1 MAVNIRRKV
10 LITGA
15 AGGMGRACANLFGGT
30 HDLVLTDVRHDRLDP
45 FAQELRDAGCTVMAL
60 AGDMLSE
67 EHLNTLA
74 GELAGDR
81 PFSVIHAAGL
91 SPSLADWL
99 TIMKVNLVASEMLMN
114 ALEPAL
120 VEGSVVI
127 PIASLAGHLM
137 PVIPEIDALL
147 VDPLNDGFVQGIGAT
162 IEGMV
167 SGDAAMMGGISYSL
181 SKRGVQLLTVRK
193 ANAWG
198 PRGVRVVS
206 ISPGVIHTPM
216 GLSENEKTP
225 GAADTMHAAPLGRI
239 GTPMDIAMT
248 ARFLCSDEAGYITGY
263 HAAVD
268 ERRIGFPV
276 TVFVSVALHKQS
288 DGDLRAFEN
297 ACLTWPL
304 VRECYMISGEADYH
318 LRCVAPDLE
327 TFEQFLRNTL
337 SATPNVASVK
347 TQVTIRPTKR
357 EAGVP
362 LEVARPAR

>member
-15 AGGMGRACANLFGGT
+15 AGGMGRSCAHLFGGT
-30 HDLVLTDVRHDRLDP
+30 HNLVLTDVRHDRLDP

-81 PFSVIHAAGL
+81 PFSVVHAAGL

-120 VEGSVVI
+120 VAGSVVI
-127 PIASLAGHLM
+127 PIASLAGYLM

-147 VDPLNDGFVQGIGAT
+147 VDPLNDGFVQGIGAA

-193 ANAWG
+193 ANVWG

-248 ARFLCSDEAGYITGY
+248 ARFLCSDEAGYITGSDVR
-263 HAAVD
+263 VD
-268 ERRIGFPV
+268 GGA
-276 TVFVSVALHKQS
+276 TSALTMPA
-288 DGDLRAFEN
+288 L
-297 ACLTWPL
+297 
-304 VRECYMISGEADYH
+304 
-318 LRCVAPDLE
+318 
-327 TFEQFLRNTL
+327 
-337 SATPNVASVK
+337 AS
-347 TQVTIRPTKR
+347 
-357 EAGVP
+357 
-362 LEVARPAR
+362 